1 MKRRVISLLLAIAMV
16 LGLLPAMGTAAFA
29 ADVEAWE
36 EDIPE
41 MWLSIIDTRNN
52 RNITGRGVALRLGE
66 ELTLQVKA
74 QYFDERQVV
83 VPNPQWV
90 TDHPEV
96 VSISGTW
103 LHTSMPGTAK
113 LSVSYTDPN
122 GLTASAFINVKVT
135 EEEDYYVEV
144 LNENGDFVDYI
155 DAVQGD
161 TYDLSANVYD
171 RTNGDMLEDPFILW
185 RSSNDNLATV
195 TVDGYLE
202 ILGAGEITVYA
213 IHFGEDGYDY
223 TSTVQITSAADVNL
237 DSDTVK
243 QVYIT
248 DVMYPS
254 LGDAPDYDVK
264 TKYSGYGL
272 FTPEGTEYDTYIKNG
287 IAWYDSTEG
296 KFLIPDQDVFE
307 EDRVYDVYLFLY
319 AEDGKVFDDNVN
331 IICGFASVKFG
342 ELEGYN
348 SDCYIVAT
356 AKNFYTVDDQKD
368 VPITSV
374 SLRVDP
380 PAVGETPDYTV
391 EQLGDSAGT
400 YFIGMPYSKTGFYS
414 GVAWYDVTDGKYMAK
429 TDVFVANHEYQ
440 VKIAL
445 QPGLGY
451 DMASSDWSVPAVD
464 ISLDVDGPQTVTT
477 ECYTGTMAAKGFI
490 VTGEAMASANYY
502 PITTEYAVAYNAD
515 GQVITKAKAGDRITV
530 KHTGYDYQVINN
542 WYIQPSVPVTYY
554 TDRAVFIMPASEVSV
569 QAVFETTVIS
579 HANVGI
585 DFPIEGKEADFE
597 GVVLTNGCEIG
608 LPWGITTFHNGV
620 QWYDETADSY
630 LAPGDVFEA
639 GHSYVLSVG
648 LHVQAS
654 HNFNINEMTGFVSG
668 IGAVSVTPVGN
679 ESKYYYRMLVSNA
692 VTPAEVH
699 DVVIHN
705 GIAYNA
711 NGEQV
716 TSAVRGDQLTIVANT
731 DPQREFDS
739 WVELS
744 SHGVSFDA
752 GNSTIT
758 ITMPDGDLELQATYA
773 DIPITFLDFNLE
785 GYYRSNAGNRMKLTW
800 DNENIVPFCET
811 CYEDQNYI
819 LCFDNNNNPSSEFYG
834 NMSVGPYWLRV
845 GIRTS
850 DPYTLDSLTEEGIS
864 ITVDGV
870 AMNTVRLERG
880 DNDSMVLY
888 FYLGEPVDVNWNI
901 IWITGGQALYN
912 GYPVEQAPAGAKI
925 DLVYEGDALEG
936 QIFEGWKDEL
946 GFVTEFAQD
955 AAGNY
960 SFIMPESYVSI
971 VPVYTGAIYRVDI
984 NMVDPPKDGMRPDYE
999 VELPADAGYELT
1011 SDNVFN
1017 NACVNG
1023 VWWSVEYEDGSG
1035 DVLDPETAV
1044 FDFEEGKGQFYTVS
1058 FSLAAKDGY
1067 WFATN
1072 EEGDYILEGYVDGV
1086 AANLNYPDNHTK
1098 YLGVTLSF
1106 YTRDSYSI
1114 TVEGGNAYNPR
1125 QQGNTPT
1132 ETPITSAYPGD
1143 YIKVVANPV
1152 EGKTFSHWEI
1162 ISGTI
1167 KIAEE
1172 ELVNE
1177 TIWFAMAEEPV
1188 ELRAV
1193 YKSTVP
1199 TLTLKSPTLEFKDMI
1214 RITAFYTAENMEDV
1228 VEMGMITYPIKVD
1241 TPDVATAV
1249 CVIPGYAFEE
1259 TSGRY
1264 FSSSQGIAAKYLA
1277 QTYYLAIYAK
1287 LADGTYA
1294 YSKLAPYSA
1303 VTYATN
1309 KLKNSTDVKLKQLV
1323 VAMLNYGAEA
1333 QLYFKNDNIPLANAT
1348 LTSNQM
1354 ALPEAYRADM
1364 VSTVGAVSAAKQGVF
1379 ANNQGFASR
1388 KPAITFEG
1396 AFCIN
1401 YLFTPNYA
1409 PDNGITLYYWT
1420 AKDYLAADVLSPSN
1434 ASGTVKMVDHLGD
1447 GEYRGDLTGIA
1458 AKNISDAVYVAAAY
1472 KSGGTVWTSGVLGYS
1487 IGAYCSSQASKGG
1500 DIANLAMAT
1509 AVYGYHAKAYFG

>member
-1 MKRRVISLLLAIAMV
+1 MTRRVISLLLAIVMV

-52 RNITGRGVALRLGE
+52 RNITERGVALRPGE

-135 EEEDYYVEV
+135 EEEGYYVEV

-185 RSSNDNLATV
+185 RSSDDKLATV

-223 TSTVQITSAADVNL
+223 TSTVQITSAADVNV

-243 QVYIT
+243 RVYIT

-264 TKYSGYGL
+264 PKYSGYGL

-391 EQLGDSAGT
+391 EQLGESAGT

-451 DMASSDWSVPAVD
+451 DMASSGWSVPAVD

-554 TDRAVFIMPASEVSV
+554 TDRAVFTMPANAIRVK
-569 QAVFETTVIS
+569 AVFETTVIS
-579 HANVGI
+579 HVKVEI

-597 GVVLTNGCEIG
+597 GAVLTNGCEIG
-608 LPWGITTFHNGV
+608 LPWGITTFHNGI

-630 LAPGDVFEA
+630 LVPGDVFEA

-648 LHVQAS
+648 IHVLDF
-654 HNFNINEMTGFVSG
+654 HNFNVNGMTGFVSG

-679 ESKYYYRMLVSNA
+679 ESKYYHRMLVSNA
-692 VTPAEVH
+692 LTPAEVH

-711 NGEQV
+711 DGEQV
-716 TSAVRGDQLTIVANT
+716 TSAVAGDQLTIVANP
-731 DPQREFDS
+731 DPQREFGG

-744 SHGVSFDA
+744 GHGVSIDT
-752 GNSTIT
+752 GNPTT
-758 ITMPDGDLELQATYA
+758 TLTMPNGDLELQATYA
-773 DIPITFLDFNLE
+773 DIPITSLDLSLE
-785 GYYRSNAGNRMKLTW
+785 GYYKGNAAHQMKLTW
-800 DNENIVPFCET
+800 DNWNIVSFCEN
-811 CYEDQNYI
+811 CYENQNYVI
-819 LCFDNNNNPSSEFYG
+819 CFDNNNNPSSYLYG
-834 NMSVGPYWLRV
+834 NMTGGPYWLRV
-845 GIRTS
+845 GICTS
-850 DPYTLDSLTEEGIS
+850 TEYTLDYLTEENITL
-864 ITVDGV
+864 TVDGV
-870 AMNTVRLERG
+870 SVNTVRLERG
-880 DNDSMVLY
+880 DNNAMVLY
-888 FYLGEPVDVNWNI
+888 FYLGEPVEVNWNI
-901 IWITGGQALYN
+901 LWITGGQAYFN
-912 GYPVEQAPAGAKI
+912 GYPVDRAPAGAKI
-925 DLVYEGDALEG
+925 DLFLEDTPLEG
-936 QIFEGWKDEL
+936 QIFNGWRDEF
-946 GFVTEFAQD
+946 GYVTEFKVD
-955 AAGNY
+955 ANNGY
-960 SFIMPESYVSI
+960 SFIMPDSYVSI

-984 NMVDPPKDGMRPDYE
+984 NMVDRPEPGMNPDYE
-999 VELPADAGYELT
+999 VELPLDAGYELI
-1011 SDNVFN
+1011 NVEN
-1017 NACVNG
+1017 SSCVNG
-1023 VWWSVEYEDGSG
+1023 VLWSVENEDFSSTILHP
-1035 DVLDPETAV
+1035 DAI
-1044 FDFEEGKGQFYTVS
+1044 FEEGKRYAAS
-1058 FSLAAKDGY
+1058 FRLAAKDGY
-1067 WFATN
+1067 WFAID
-1072 EEGDYILEGYVDGV
+1072 EEGGYVLEGYVDGYH
-1086 AANLNYPDNHTK
+1086 ANLAYPENHTR
-1098 YLGVTLSF
+1098 YLDVTMY
-1106 YTRDSYSI
+1106 YTTPKSYSI

-1143 YIKVVANPV
+1143 YIKVVADPV

-1162 ISGTI
+1162 VSGTI

-1172 ELVNE
+1172 ELANE
-1177 TIWFAMAEEPV
+1177 TIWFGMPEEAV
-1188 ELRAV
+1188 ALRAV
-1193 YKSTVP
+1193 FIHDSHVIDHYETDKEKHWAICSCGEILLGTEAEHEWNEEGYCVCG
-1199 TLTLKSPTLEFKDMI
+1199 LKSYTVALCFGDTPVGWQTVIEGH
-1214 RITAFYTAENMEDV
+1214 TAVKPEDPAQENMIFTGWFTEDGKLYDFDTPV
-1228 VEMGMITYPIKVD
+1228 YRDINLIAGFEEVTDDIAVKVIGNLPYTVKGNMITCEQKEVCKV
-1241 TPDVATAV
+1241 
-1249 CVIPGYAFEE
+1249 GYFRN
-1259 TSGRY
+1259 G
-1264 FSSSQGIAAKYLA
+1264 KYLA
-1277 QTYYLAIYAK
+1277 VAAVSNSDGSHSFMVPEDVEAVLLVLKGDVSGDGRVNMGDVAK
-1287 LADGTYA
+1287 LFAT
-1294 YSKLAPYSA
+1294 
-1303 VTYATN
+1303 VTH
-1309 KLKNSTDVKLKQLV
+1309 KSQLNSEELFMTDVT
-1323 VAMLNYGAEA
+1323 
-1333 QLYFKNDNIPLANAT
+1333 NDGRINMGDVSRQYAHIRG
-1348 LTSNQM
+1348 S
-1354 ALPEAYRADM
+1354 AL
-1364 VSTVGAVSAAKQGVF
+1364 
-1379 ANNQGFASR
+1379 
-1388 KPAITFEG
+1388 
-1396 AFCIN
+1396 
-1401 YLFTPNYA
+1401 
-1409 PDNGITLYYWT
+1409 
-1420 AKDYLAADVLSPSN
+1420 LSWD
-1434 ASGTVKMVDHLGD
+1434 K
-1447 GEYRGDLTGIA
+1447 
-1458 AKNISDAVYVAAAY
+1458 
-1472 KSGGTVWTSGVLGYS
+1472 
-1487 IGAYCSSQASKGG
+1487 
-1500 DIANLAMAT
+1500 
-1509 AVYGYHAKAYFG
+1509 